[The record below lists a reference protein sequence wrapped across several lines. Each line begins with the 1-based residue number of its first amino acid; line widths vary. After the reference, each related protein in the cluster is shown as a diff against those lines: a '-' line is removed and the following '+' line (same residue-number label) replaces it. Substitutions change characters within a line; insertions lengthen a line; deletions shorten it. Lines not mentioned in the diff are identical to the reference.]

1 MSRQI
6 GLSGKMMSLGIAAVV
21 GFSIVLAFVYTKIE
35 TRVHENKRT
44 MIKGAADIAFSLMTE
59 YEARVKSGELT
70 LEEAQRRAALRIKSL
85 RYNGQEYFWINDLA
99 PKMIVHPFKPELDGK
114 DISGIKDPNGKAL
127 FVEFVKI
134 CKEKGE
140 GFVDYMW
147 PKPGKEAP
155 VSKVSFVKVF
165 ESWGWIIGTGV
176 YTDDIQSEMRQISLL
191 FFGTAGLIGLG
202 LLALSWLVARNTA
215 RPINRAVD
223 GLTESAEHIAS
234 AAGQISSASQQ
245 LAEGASEQAAAIQ
258 ETSASLEEI
267 SSMTRKNAENASEAD
282 RLMKA
287 TNQIVSRANATMH
300 SLTSSMEDIS
310 NASEET
316 QKIIKTI
323 DEIAFQTNLLALN
336 AAVEA
341 ARAGEAGA
349 GFAVVADEV
358 RNLALRAAESARN
371 TGTLIEDTVKKIK
384 VGASLVG
391 QTNHDFGEV
400 TSMIT
405 KSGEL
410 VGEIA
415 AASTEQAQGIDHLNQ
430 AVQEMDK
437 VVQQNAASAE
447 ETASITQDMNSQSEQ
462 VKELVIGLAKLVGT
476 RNRSAVDSRKAREP
490 KQNSSES
497 LSISVQRALKPHV
510 GSNGKRKNGV
520 QRQPKGL
527 SPEQD
532 LFMDEN
538 MRSF

>member
-6 GLSGKMMSLGIAAVV
+6 GLSTKMMLLGIAGVV
-21 GFSIVLAFVYTKIE
+21 CFSIVLTFVYTKIE
-35 TRVHENKRT
+35 ARVYEGKKA
-44 MIKGAADIAFSLMTE
+44 MIKGTTDIAFSLITE
-59 YEARVKSGELT
+59 YDARVKSGELT
-70 LEEAQRRAALRIKSL
+70 LEEAQKRAALRTKNL
-85 RYNGQEYFWINDLA
+85 RYNGQEYFWINDLH
-99 PKMIVHPFKPELDGK
+99 PKMIMHPFKPELDGK
-114 DISGIKDPNGKAL
+114 DISGMKDPNGKAL
-127 FVEFVKI
+127 FVEFVKV

-147 PKPGKEAP
+147 PKPGNDAP
-155 VSKVSFVKVF
+155 VPKVSYVKMF
-165 ESWGWIIGTGV
+165 APWGWVVGSGV
-176 YTDDIQSEMRQISLL
+176 YADDIQSEMRQISML
-191 FFGTAGLIGLG
+191 FIGTALTIGFG
-202 LLALSWLVARNTA
+202 LLVLSWLVARNTA

-223 GLTESAEHIAS
+223 GLTQSAEHIAS
-234 AAGQISSASQQ
+234 SAGQISSASQQ

-287 TNQIVSRANATMH
+287 THQIVTQANTTMH

-310 NASEET
+310 KASEET

-358 RNLALRAAESARN
+358 RNLAMRAAEAARN
-371 TGTLIEDTVKKIK
+371 TGTLIESTVKKVK
-384 VGASLVG
+384 VGAGLVQ
-391 QTNHDFGEV
+391 QTNNDFSEV
-400 TSMIT
+400 TSMIAN
-405 KSGEL
+405 SGGL

-447 ETASITQDMNSQSEQ
+447 ETASITQQMNAQSEQ
-462 VKELVIGLAKLVGT
+462 VRELVIGLARLVGT
-476 RNRSAVDSRKAREP
+476 RSRSAADTSKSKRKQKKP
-490 KQNSSES
+490 SDS
-497 LSISVQRALKPHV
+497 LSMPVQRVFQPLV
-510 GSNGKRKNGV
+510 GSNGKGGNGV
-520 QRQPKGL
+520 QRQPKQPR
-527 SPEQD
+527 PEHVIPLD
-532 LFMDEN
+532 DDMH
-538 MRSF
+538 SF

>member
-6 GLSGKMMSLGIAAVV
+6 GLSGKMMSLGVAAVV
-21 GFSIVLAFVYTKIE
+21 GFSIVLAFVYMKIE
-35 TRVHENKRT
+35 TRVHESKRT
-44 MIKGAADIAFSLMTE
+44 MIKGAADIAFSLMAE
-59 YEARVKSGELT
+59 YEARVKSGELSR
-70 LEEAQRRAALRIKSL
+70 EEAQRRAALRIKTL
-85 RYNGQEYFWINDLA
+85 RYSGQEYFWINDLI

-127 FVEFVKI
+127 FIEFVKT

-165 ESWGWIIGTGV
+165 EPWGWIIGTGV
-176 YTDDIQSEMRQISLL
+176 YTDDIQTEMRQISLL
-191 FFGTAGLIGLG
+191 FFGAAGLVGLG
-202 LLALSWLVARNTA
+202 LLALSWLVARSTA

-234 AAGQISSASQQ
+234 AARQISSASQQ

-267 SSMTRKNAENASEAD
+267 SSMTRKNAENAGEAD
-282 RLMKA
+282 RLMKT
-287 TNQIVSRANATMH
+287 TNQIVLRANTTMH
-300 SLTSSMEDIS
+300 SLTSSMEEIS
-310 NASEET
+310 KASEET

-358 RNLALRAAESARN
+358 RNLAMRAADSAKN
-371 TGTLIEDTVKKIK
+371 TGALIEDTVKKIR
-384 VGASLVG
+384 VGANLVG

-447 ETASITQDMNSQSEQ
+447 ETASITQDMNSQSDQ
-462 VKELVIGLAKLVGT
+462 VRGLVVGLARLVGA
-476 RNRSAVDSRKAREP
+476 RNRSVVDSKGAKEQE
-490 KQNSSES
+490 KKSSDS
-497 LSISVQRALKPHV
+497 LSMSVQGVLQSHV
-510 GSNGKRKNGV
+510 GSNGKRGNGS
-520 QRQPKGL
+520 QRKPKHL
-527 SPEQD
+527 RPQQVIP
-532 LFMDEN
+532 MDD
-538 MRSF
+538 MQSF